1 MKLIIQ
7 IPCYNE
13 ADTLEAALN
22 DLPEYLEGIDEIEY
36 LIINDGSCDAT
47 VEVAR
52 KWGVHH
58 IVNFSQNKG
67 LAKGFMAGLDGCLRN
82 GADIIAIYL
91 FPPFPVEWAP
101 TSNTFLLGSHVRSQ
115 AICYLT

>member
-1 MKLIIQ
+1 MKLVIQ

-22 DLPEYLEGIDEIEY
+22 DLPRELEGIDEIEY

-47 VEVAR
+47 AEVAR
-52 KWGVHH
+52 RWGVHH
-58 IVNFSQNKG
+58 IVNFSQNRG

-82 GADIIAIYL
+82 GADIIVNTE
-91 FPPFPVEWAP
+91 PVLCRGHTGADP
-101 TSNTFLLGSHVRSQ
+101 ADPGRQCGHGRGCQTDR
-115 AICYLT
+115 